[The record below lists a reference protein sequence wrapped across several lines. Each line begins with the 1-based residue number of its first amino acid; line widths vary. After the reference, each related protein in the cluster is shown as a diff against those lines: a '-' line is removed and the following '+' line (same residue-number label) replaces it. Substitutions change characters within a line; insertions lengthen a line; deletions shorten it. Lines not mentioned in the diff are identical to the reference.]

1 MNLLDTKF
9 PLNVSTLSRC
19 VSSALHLMHPLHC
32 SVQQNCDVLAISI
45 LEANGRKG
53 KQAQSAEEC
62 YSYAIA
68 MLYKNVCVWILS
80 NGQQMQVL
88 MILVRAK
95 LWSLTYKMNYVTWNV
110 PASHALDPFDLH
122 CR

>member
-19 VSSALHLMHPLHC
+19 VSSALHLMHPLQC

-68 MLYKNVCVWILS
+68 MLYKTVCVWILS
-80 NGQQMQVL
+80 NRQQMQVL

-95 LWSLTYKMNYVTWNV
+95 L
-110 PASHALDPFDLH
+110 
-122 CR
+122 

>member
-1 MNLLDTKF
+1 MSLAESLSFDYFMQFHAISMNLLDTKF

-95 LWSLTYKMNYVTWNV
+95 L
-110 PASHALDPFDLH
+110 
-122 CR
+122 